1 MLNHCTFQGRMTRNP
16 ELRRT
21 QSGKAVT
28 SFTLA
33 VDDDYKAADGEKTTA
48 FVDCVAWGTL
58 AETVAK
64 YFAKGQM
71 AIAVGRLT
79 FRDWT
84 DRDGQKRRSTEIVA
98 SNVYFC
104 EKKENGAESQQTAY
118 SQPQFSQPT
127 YQPETQFTSLDGDDD
142 QLPF

>member
-1 MLNHCTFQGRMTRNP
+1 MLNMCAFQGRLCRDP

-21 QSGKAVT
+21 NSGKAVT

-33 VDDDYKAADGEKTTA
+33 VDDDFKGEDGQKTTT

-71 AIAVGRLT
+71 AIAAGRLK

-84 DRDGQKRRSTEIVA
+84 DKDGNKRRATEIIVN
-98 SNVYFC
+98 NVYFC
-104 EKKENGAESQQTAY
+104 EKKEGGTQVAPAY
-118 SQPQFSQPT
+118 GSTSYDTHSGEFVQISED
-127 YQPETQFTSLDGDDD
+127 ET
-142 QLPF
+142 LPF